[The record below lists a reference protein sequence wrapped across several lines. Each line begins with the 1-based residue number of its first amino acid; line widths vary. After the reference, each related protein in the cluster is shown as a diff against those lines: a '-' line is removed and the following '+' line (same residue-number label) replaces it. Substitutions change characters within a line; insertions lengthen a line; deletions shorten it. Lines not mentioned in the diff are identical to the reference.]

1 MYKIGVSSCGFPLTE
16 ENFKK
21 LNEAGISAIE
31 ISMSFDKYKDINY
44 KELKGFSEKYNVG
57 LWSYHLPFWP
67 FVEIDPSSTNKAVRD
82 YTINLFTEYMDK
94 ATDIGVDKF
103 IIHSSGEPICKEER
117 AERIKYAMESF
128 DLLAEIAHK
137 RGAVIAVEDL
147 PRTCLGN
154 CSDEI
159 KMLTSANDKLRVCL
173 DSNHLFTQDNVDFIK
188 ELSDKIITIHVS
200 DYDFINERHWL
211 PGEGKV
217 DWIKLLTALNEVG
230 YNGVWLYEI
239 NLEAPDTIIRDRN
252 LTFDDFYNNA
262 KTLFSGKI
270 PIALGKPNV

>member
-1 MYKIGVSSCGFPLTE
+1 MYKIGLSTSGFQLTE
-16 ENFKK
+16 ENFKNLQK
-21 LNEAGISAIE
+21 SNINLVE
-31 ISMSFDKYKDINY
+31 ISMAGEKYKYINY
-44 KELKGFSEKYNVG
+44 KELKGFAEKYNIDI
-57 LWSYHLPFWP
+57 WSYHLPFWP
-67 FVEIDPSSTNKAVRD
+67 FTEIDPSSTDKAVRA
-82 YTINLFTEYMDK
+82 YTIKLFTEYIDK
-94 ATDIGVDKF
+94 ATDIGIDKF
-103 IIHSSGEPICKEER
+103 VIHASGEPVGVEER
-117 AERIKYAMESF
+117 ADRIKYSMESL
-128 DLLAEIAHK
+128 DTLAEIAYK

-159 KMLTSANDKLRVCL
+159 EKLISANDKLRVCF
-173 DSNHLFTQDNVDFIK
+173 DSNHLLIQDNVEFIK
-188 ELSDKIITIHVS
+188 KLSDKIITVHIS

-239 NLEAPDTIIRDRN
+239 NLETPDTIIRDRN

-262 KTLFSGKI
+262 KTLFSGKK